1 MSNVPR
7 PPTPGK
13 SCCLAL
19 PTSRMLHSAQTIA
32 SAFPFSVFRGST
44 PSATAFGPFA
54 CLSTLKDSG
63 YPLPSKTNYRRLA
76 NLTGRDSHPLY
87 DAAWLGRTVCHQRIP
102 PPPMRNIPRNMGDR
116 TNAITAVAPVYNPK
130 EKVIPS
136 SREMALI
143 MVVRN
148 K

>member
-63 YPLPSKTNYRRLA
+63 YPLPIPFLNFSNNPSRIKAFRATNFAFLFALRL
-76 NLTGRDSHPLY
+76 NLSLQYFLINTSNSFLF
-87 DAAWLGRTVCHQRIP
+87 
-102 PPPMRNIPRNMGDR
+102 
-116 TNAITAVAPVYNPK
+116 
-130 EKVIPS
+130 S
-136 SREMALI
+136 SAKNFSR
-143 MVVRN
+143 
-148 K
+148 